1 MKYFSIEEL
10 SRSETAARLGIDNTP
25 PERAKANM
33 TALVDNV
40 LDPLRQAWGKA
51 IKVNSGY
58 RCEEVNRFVGGV
70 KTSQHLSGE
79 AADITTGNAVD
90 NRRLYQLAIDL
101 GLPFDQ
107 LIGAKYD
114 FKWLHI
120 SHRNGGVQRGKV
132 M

>member
-1 MKYFSIEEL
+1 MKFFSIEEL
-10 SRSETAARLGIDNTP
+10 SRSETAARRGIDNTP
-25 PERAKANM
+25 SAQAEANLE
-33 TALVDNV
+33 ALAGNV

-51 IKVNSGY
+51 IRVNSGY

-79 AADITTGNAVD
+79 AADITAGNAVD

-120 SHRNGGVQRGKV
+120 SHRNGGVQRRQV